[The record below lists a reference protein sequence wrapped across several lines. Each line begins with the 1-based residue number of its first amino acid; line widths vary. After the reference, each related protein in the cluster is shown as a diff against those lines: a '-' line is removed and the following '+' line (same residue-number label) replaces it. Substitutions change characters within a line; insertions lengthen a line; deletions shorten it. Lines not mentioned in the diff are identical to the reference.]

1 MMFTQALPIFKS
13 KLGITST
20 VRDEYLLA
28 ILQGIEEE
36 LTSIQGITLDE
47 TNTVHLMFV
56 IDYAE
61 YRYNNR
67 DNPTLPRHLQWR
79 LHNLMLKGGGPN
91 V

>member
-1 MMFTQALPIFKS
+1 MFTQALPIFKS

-20 VRDEYLLA
+20 VRDDYLSA
-28 ILQGIEEE
+28 ILDGIVEE

-47 TNTVHLMFV
+47 TNTAHLMFIV
-56 IDYAE
+56 DYAE

-79 LHNLMLKGGGPN
+79 LHNLMLKGGGAS

>member
-1 MMFTQALPIFKS
+1 MFVQALPIFKS

-20 VRDEYLLA
+20 VRDDYLSA
-28 ILQGIEEE
+28 ILDGVVEE
-36 LTSIQGITLDE
+36 LTSIQGIDLVE
-47 TNTVHLMFV
+47 TNPAHLMFV

-61 YRYNNR
+61 YRYNHR

-79 LHNLMLKGGGPN
+79 LHNLMLKGGGSN